1 MGYSQEFCCTE
12 ANNMSLLSDSIED
25 GVILLLTAKKKNA
38 GALHTYFRV
47 EYKLKSLI

>member
-25 GVILLLTAKKKNA
+25 GVILLLTAKKKM
-38 GALHTYFRV
+38 LELYIPTL
-47 EYKLKSLI
+47 E